1 MARFEVEN
9 NVQPVDGQDAIF
21 RYDAAAQRATDQAK
35 PWRENPQYFKQ
46 CVHEKTHASS
56 LLARLGL
63 LLLTRSRSVRVS
75 ALALVKMTMHC
86 RSGGNLEA
94 RPRGCGGSVANPRC
108 ADAPARCGR

>member
-9 NVQPVDGQDAIF
+9 NIAPVDGQDAIF

-46 CVHEKTHASS
+46 CVHETLSALC
-56 LLARLGL
+56 LLASPTRLLIRL
-63 LLLTRSRSVRVS
+63 LSPARRSVRVS

-94 RPRGCGGSVANPRC
+94 RARTLALVPSHLTPPRRL
-108 ADAPARCGR
+108 R